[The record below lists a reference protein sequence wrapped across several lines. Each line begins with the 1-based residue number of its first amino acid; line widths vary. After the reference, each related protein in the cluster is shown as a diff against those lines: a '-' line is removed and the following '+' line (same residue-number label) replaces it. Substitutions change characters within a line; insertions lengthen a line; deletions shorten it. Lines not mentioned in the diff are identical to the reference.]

1 MILGRILGKYLRN
14 ELGIESLKIVNLKKF
29 YKTSYLQSIGI
40 NMILYNYG
48 ITKSQ
53 DYGKIIAEE
62 EDIKILKSRGETS
75 TNYVIVKNGDIKIRE
90 DIIPL
95 EPNFI
100 IDLGFLDIQLDEEKI
115 SLKQQIM
122 LSLATIRGYLS
133 DYNLKLAHAPPSLK
147 LEGKNKVSIIDSIP
161 KDNAI
166 VLNPYGDIIA
176 NEEIIR
182 TSKVFILG
190 GIVDKGRRLK
200 NATFQLAKK
209 YGYED
214 LPQVKIALRNSTL
227 GVPDRINKIIEI
239 LLKTISGV
247 KLEDAIISSQ
257 TNADKLNRLVNE
269 INLLED
275 FNLERIRE
283 LKEWLKVNDKI
294 VKIAIRRSKFKSLI
308 NNINIGI

>member
-100 IDLGFLDIQLDEEKI
+100 IDLGFLDI
-115 SLKQQIM
+115 
-122 LSLATIRGYLS
+122 
-133 DYNLKLAHAPPSLK
+133 
-147 LEGKNKVSIIDSIP
+147 
-161 KDNAI
+161 
-166 VLNPYGDIIA
+166 
-176 NEEIIR
+176 
-182 TSKVFILG
+182 
-190 GIVDKGRRLK
+190 
-200 NATFQLAKK
+200 
-209 YGYED
+209 
-214 LPQVKIALRNSTL
+214 
-227 GVPDRINKIIEI
+227 
-239 LLKTISGV
+239 
-247 KLEDAIISSQ
+247 
-257 TNADKLNRLVNE
+257 
-269 INLLED
+269 
-275 FNLERIRE
+275 
-283 LKEWLKVNDKI
+283 
-294 VKIAIRRSKFKSLI
+294 
-308 NNINIGI
+308 